1 MKSLVTLLLPLV
13 AAMGADYDVLIRK
26 ARVIDGSGNP
36 WFRADVAVK
45 DGRIAAVGRIGDAS
59 AARTIDARER
69 IVAPGFID
77 AHVHVEGNL
86 ERNPGAGNFLL
97 DGVTTVITGNCG
109 GSELNLAAW
118 FEKIERL
125 EPGVNV
131 ASLVGHNTV
140 RREVMGAAN
149 RLATA
154 EEIRRMAA
162 LVDRAMRD
170 GAVGFST
177 GLEYVPG
184 TYSNTAEVIAL
195 ARVAAAHG
203 GVYTSHMRDEG
214 IHELEALTEALNVG
228 KEAGLPVEIS
238 HLKID
243 RRSVWGASDQS
254 LALIEKYRREG
265 VEAAADQYPYDR
277 ASTNLGIRLPSWALA
292 DGKIKERLADPET
305 RRKIAAAMKQNL
317 AEMGE
322 SDYSFAT
329 VAGFTPKP
337 DYEGKTITEIASMN
351 GRPAGVDGEIE
362 TIFEMMNAG
371 GASMIYR
378 LMGEADIERIMR
390 YPYTAVAS
398 DGGVTEPGRG
408 NPHPRSYGTNA
419 RVLSEYVRVRGVL
432 TLEDAVR
439 RMTSLP
445 AQMFRLRGRG
455 LLREGM
461 AADIVVFDPARV
473 EDRATYAK
481 PHQYSHGFDYVL
493 VNGRIAVDEGKI
505 GRVRGGMVVRSGR

>member
-1 MKSLVTLLLPLV
+1 
-13 AAMGADYDVLIRK
+13 
-26 ARVIDGSGNP
+26 
-36 WFRADVAVK
+36 
-45 DGRIAAVGRIGDAS
+45 
-59 AARTIDARER
+59 
-69 IVAPGFID
+69 
-77 AHVHVEGNL
+77 
-86 ERNPGAGNFLL
+86 
-97 DGVTTVITGNCG
+97 
-109 GSELNLAAW
+109 
-118 FEKIERL
+118 
-125 EPGVNV
+125 
-131 ASLVGHNTV
+131 
-140 RREVMGAAN
+140 
-149 RLATA
+149 
-154 EEIRRMAA
+154 
-162 LVDRAMRD
+162 MR
-170 GAVGFST
+170 
-177 GLEYVPG
+177 
-184 TYSNTAEVIAL
+184 
-195 ARVAAAHG
+195 
-203 GVYTSHMRDEG
+203 
-214 IHELEALTEALNVG
+214 
-228 KEAGLPVEIS
+228 
-238 HLKID
+238 
-243 RRSVWGASDQS
+243 
-254 LALIEKYRREG
+254 
-265 VEAAADQYPYDR
+265 
-277 ASTNLGIRLPSWALA
+277 
-292 DGKIKERLADPET
+292 
-305 RRKIAAAMKQNL
+305 
-317 AEMGE
+317 
-322 SDYSFAT
+322 FAT

-481 PHQYSHGFDYVL
+481 PHQYSQGFDYVL